1 MDKLLENLFSK
12 RADELDALLDKRD
25 ETAFDNAWVHLNQQ
39 VGEVDAHLDNSLDN
53 KFDSKALFIKLS
65 EATNCHEICC
75 YIADDLELIEKA
87 RTMGLESRFL
97 DYLKQS
103 YRQGQV
109 PCEWLG

>member
-12 RADELDALLDKRD
+12 CADELDALLDKRD
-25 ETAFDNAWVHLNQQ
+25 DAAFDNAWVHLNQQ
-39 VGEVDAHLDNSLDN
+39 VGEVDAHLDN

-65 EATNCHEICC
+65 QAANCHEICC

-87 RTMGLESRFL
+87 RTMGLESKFL

>member
-25 ETAFDNAWVHLNQQ
+25 DAAFDNAWVHLNQQ
-39 VGEVDAHLDNSLDN
+39 VGEVDAHLDN

-75 YIADDLELIEKA
+75 YITDDLELIEKA